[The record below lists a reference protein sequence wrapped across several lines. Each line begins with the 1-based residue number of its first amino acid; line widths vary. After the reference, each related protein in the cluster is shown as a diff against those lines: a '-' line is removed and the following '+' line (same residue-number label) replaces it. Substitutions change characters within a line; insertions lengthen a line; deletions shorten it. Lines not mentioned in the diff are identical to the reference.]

1 LARYSVDVR
10 ESAQKAFFALAS
22 DVRSRVGDALRD
34 LSGDPRPK
42 GYKKLRGRFGA
53 GSRKVYR
60 IRVGK
65 YRVLYTVDDATR
77 SVSVLVIDGRDDVYR
92 K

>member
-1 LARYSVDVR
+1 LAYSIDVR
-10 ESAQKAFFALAS
+10 KSAQKAFSELAS
-22 DVRSRVGDALRD
+22 DVRSRVGDALRG
-34 LSGDPRPK
+34 LSGDPRPN

-53 GSRKVYR
+53 GSLKVYR

-65 YRVLYTVDDATR
+65 YRVLYTIDDATR
-77 SVSVLVIDGRDDVYR
+77 SLSVLVIDGRDDVYR